1 MKRTVLI
8 FTSLLLSVLFAQETK
23 IRPQLENPSADSQA
37 AVKSSVQSATLYK
50 EVTPIYGS
58 KKWAIS
64 VRPTFSRKHYS
75 EEIAAIKQSKLA
87 AKLQS
92 TSGGSEEAKTT
103 AANPVIGTNFEANWS
118 LQSAP
123 PDNSMAISNG
133 GYIVTANNDGIEYYT
148 SSGNSLYTEYWSD
161 FFNDNTL
168 TSSIYDPKVIYDSGA
183 DRFVMVILH
192 GTTATTS
199 KVIVCFSKTN
209 NPSDGWWVYK
219 LTGNPL
225 NNNCWFDYPNLGVS
239 NNEIYVSGNL
249 FFTGGGFDQ
258 AIVYQIPKAN
268 GYAGTNINWQYW
280 HNMTSTPFSA
290 FTLVP
295 ASYGHQGNYGPGM
308 YFVSNQS
315 GGNNQIRLWD
325 LSDDMSGNPTMT
337 SYTVSTSAYSPAADA
352 SQQGT
357 NDKLDNGDCRIQNAF
372 YLDGTIHYV
381 FHSDIGSGWNGIN
394 YNRLAVST
402 LTNQTSTF
410 GLQGSFDYSYPAVS
424 PFSTSATDKSVM
436 IAFLASSGATYPQVR
451 VVNCDHNL
459 QWSGST
465 QVKAGETHV
474 DFLNGD
480 ERWGDYTGI
489 SRKHN
494 SINPEIWLAGSY
506 GADVTLQQYNTYK
519 TWIAEVYG
527 NGNVERL
534 EDITEAQVS
543 LYPNPT
549 YDFVQVLFTTNNS
562 DPVTIQLLDQNGK
575 MIRLLYQDT
584 PKSGTNKLRFNKE
597 ALSAGTYFIQIS
609 TPTQTLKNE
618 KVIILD

>member
-1 MKRTVLI
+1 MKKTALILPFLMLSFLIAQENKIHPNQDSGIVEYHAAQKSPIQSTVLHKEI
-8 FTSLLLSVLFAQETK
+8 GTSV
-23 IRPQLENPSADSQA
+23 
-37 AVKSSVQSATLYK
+37 
-50 EVTPIYGS
+50 S
-58 KKWAIS
+58 KAKWAIS

-75 EEIAAIKQSKLA
+75 EEIAAIKQSKMP

-92 TSGGSEEAKTT
+92 ISGGNEEPKTT
-103 AANPVIGTNFEANWS
+103 AANPLIGTQFEANWS

-133 GYIVTANNDGIEYYT
+133 GFIVTANNDGIEYYND
-148 SSGNSLYTEYWSD
+148 SGNSLYSEYWSD

-183 DRFVMVILH
+183 DRFVMVVLH
-192 GTTATTS
+192 GTTAATS
-199 KVIVCFSKTN
+199 KLLVCFSQSN

-219 LTGNPL
+219 ISGNPL
-225 NNNCWFDYPNLGVS
+225 NNNCWFDFPNLGVS
-239 NNEIYVSGNL
+239 NNEIYITGNL
-249 FFTGGGFDQ
+249 FVTGGSFDQ

-268 GYAGTNINWQYW
+268 GYAGANINWQYW
-280 HNMTSTPFSA
+280 YNLSSSPFHA

-295 ASYGHQGNYGPGM
+295 ASHGHQGNYGPGI

-325 LSDDMSGNPTMT
+325 LSDDLSGNPTMT
-337 SYTVSTSAYSPAADA
+337 SYTVNTTAYSPAADA

-357 NDKLDNGDCRIQNAF
+357 SDQLDNGDCRIQNAF

-381 FHSDIGSGWNGIN
+381 FHSDIGSGWNGIH
-394 YNRLAVST
+394 YNRLLVSS
-402 LTNQTSTF
+402 LTNQSSTF
-410 GLQGSFDYSYPAVS
+410 GLQGSFDYSYPAVV
-424 PFSTSATDKSVM
+424 PFSTSTTDKSVM
-436 IAFLASSGATYPQVR
+436 IAFLASSGSTYPQVR

-459 QWSGST
+459 QWSSST
-465 QVKAGETHV
+465 QVKAGETYV
-474 DFLNGD
+474 DFLSGD

-494 SINPEIWLAGSY
+494 SANPEIWLAGSY
-506 GADVTLQQYNTYK
+506 GADVFLQQYNTYK

-527 NGNVERL
+527 TSIVQRE
-534 EDITEAQVS
+534 EDLKAAQIS

-549 YDFVQVLFTTNNS
+549 YDFFQVLFTTQTPE
-562 DPVTIQLLDQNGK
+562 PVTIQLLDQNGK
-575 MIRLLYQDT
+575 LIRLLYQDI
-584 PKSGTNKLRFNKE
+584 PKSGTNKLMFNKE
-597 ALSAGTYFIQIS
+597 ALPAGTYFIQITTS
-609 TPTQTLKNE
+609 TKTLKNE

>member
-1 MKRTVLI
+1 MKHLALI
-8 FTSLLLSVLFAQETK
+8 LPFLMLGILFAQESK
-23 IRPQLENPSADSQA
+23 ILPNPNITITQSQA
-37 AVKSSVQSATLYK
+37 AQKSSIQSTVLYK
-50 EVTPIYGS
+50 EINQSTS
-58 KKWAIS
+58 KGKWAVS

-75 EEIAAIKQSKLA
+75 DEIAAIKQSKLA
-87 AKLQS
+87 LKLQ
-92 TSGGSEEAKTT
+92 TASGSIEESKTT

-133 GYIVTANNDGIEYYT
+133 GYIVTTNNDGIEYYND
-148 SSGNSLYTEYWSD
+148 SGNSLYTDYWSD

-183 DRFVMVILH
+183 DRFVMVVLH
-192 GTTATTS
+192 GSTAATS
-199 KVIVCFSKTN
+199 KVLVCFSKSN
-209 NPSDGWWVYK
+209 NPSDGWWVY
-219 LTGNPL
+219 TISGNPL

-239 NNEIYVSGNL
+239 NNEIYITGNL
-249 FFTGGGFDQ
+249 FVTGGSFDQ

-268 GYAGTNINWQYW
+268 GYAGANISWQYW
-280 HNMTSTPFSA
+280 YNLSSTPFQA

-295 ASYGHQGNYGPGM
+295 ASNGHQGNYGPGI

-325 LSDDMSGNPTMT
+325 LSDDLSGNPSMT
-337 SYTVSTSAYSPAADA
+337 SYTVNTSAYSPAADA

-381 FHSDIGSGWNGIN
+381 FHSDIGSGWNGIH
-394 YNRLAVST
+394 YNRLLVSA
-402 LTNQTSTF
+402 LTNQSSTF
-410 GLQGSFDYSYPAVS
+410 GLQGSFDYSYPSVI

-436 IAFLASSGATYPQVR
+436 IAFLASSSSTYPQVR

-465 QVKAGETHV
+465 QVKAGETDI
-474 DFLNGD
+474 DFLSGD

-494 SINPEIWLAGSY
+494 SSNPEIWLAGSY
-506 GADVTLQQYNTYK
+506 GADVILQQYNTYK

-527 NGNVERL
+527 NTNVNRTD
-534 EDITEAQVS
+534 DITETQVA

-549 YDFVQVLFTTNNS
+549 YDFFQVLFTTQKPE
-562 DPVTIQLLDQNGK
+562 PVTIQLLDQNGK
-575 MIRLLYQDT
+575 LIRLLYQDT
-584 PKSGTNKLRFNKE
+584 PKSGTKKLMFNKE
-597 ALSAGTYFIQIS
+597 ALSSGTYFIQIT